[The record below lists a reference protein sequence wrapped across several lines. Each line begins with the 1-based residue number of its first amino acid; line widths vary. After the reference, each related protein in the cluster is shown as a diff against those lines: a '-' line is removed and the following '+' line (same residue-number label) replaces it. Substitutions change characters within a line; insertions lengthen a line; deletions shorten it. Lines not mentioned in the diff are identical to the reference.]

1 MQSQGVSPDRKQK
14 RRQHLEQTEG
24 GYRQTRAMT
33 ARTARAGTVDV
44 GGGTAGDGDKDD
56 GGAGGAGGGSR
67 GGGVDDDS
75 MSGDDG
81 DNLGGAHGGGG
92 SKGGSDVDG
101 TNGREYAGLNQEG
114 DANEGTSSRHAA
126 IRVSTPPLEQR
137 EINGGGT
144 TAEGPGKGKQKI
156 PGGDNKQP
164 QQTILNKKQKRGK
177 YTTQGRKECSNKRT
191 KEPAA
196 KVGSLQSLEDP
207 KRWRDGPHMTR
218 YSSLGTV

>member
-1 MQSQGVSPDRKQK
+1 M
-14 RRQHLEQTEG
+14 
-24 GYRQTRAMT
+24 
-33 ARTARAGTVDV
+33 
-44 GGGTAGDGDKDD
+44 
-56 GGAGGAGGGSR
+56 
-67 GGGVDDDS
+67 
-75 MSGDDG
+75 
-81 DNLGGAHGGGG
+81 
-92 SKGGSDVDG
+92 DG

-144 TAEGPGKGKQKI
+144 TVEGPGKGKQKI

-196 KVGSLQSLEDP
+196 KVGSLEDP
-207 KRWRDGPHMTR
+207 K
-218 YSSLGTV
+218 

>member
-1 MQSQGVSPDRKQK
+1 
-14 RRQHLEQTEG
+14 
-24 GYRQTRAMT
+24 
-33 ARTARAGTVDV
+33 
-44 GGGTAGDGDKDD
+44 
-56 GGAGGAGGGSR
+56 
-67 GGGVDDDS
+67 

-81 DNLGGAHGGGG
+81 DDLGGADGGGG

-114 DANEGTSSRHAA
+114 DANEQGTSSSSRHAA

-137 EINGGGT
+137 KINRGGT

-177 YTTQGRKECSNKRT
+177 YTHDARGK
-191 KEPAA
+191 
-196 KVGSLQSLEDP
+196 GMIQS
-207 KRWRDGPHMTR
+207 GM
-218 YSSLGTV
+218 